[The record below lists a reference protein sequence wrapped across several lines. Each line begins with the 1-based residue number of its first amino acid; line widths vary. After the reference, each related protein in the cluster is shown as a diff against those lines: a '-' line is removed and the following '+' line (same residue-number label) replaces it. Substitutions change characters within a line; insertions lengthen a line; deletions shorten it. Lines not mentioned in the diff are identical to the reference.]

1 MVESKKT
8 KIQMQVNPETHKQF
22 ADLAGFLNPGMKR
35 TDARDKLLDE
45 VMKER
50 IDKEKSERE

>member
-1 MVESKKT
+1 MSESKKT
-8 KIQMQVNPETHKQF
+8 KVQVQVCPETHKQF

-50 IDKEKSERE
+50 IKKEKGEN